1 MQHPPAIHPPDAELR
16 REFTLW
22 SAAAVAFAFIS
33 PIVALYSIFGLVLK
47 SAGPAG
53 WWAFPIVF
61 AGQILVVLSFAELS
75 SRWPFEGSV
84 YQWARRLAP
93 RAVGWMTGW
102 TYAWTLIISTAAVS
116 YSAAIFVGPTLGLE
130 IVDPVALLLVAL
142 AILAVVT
149 FLNSAGRRWLKYLVA
164 GALVAELVGSV
175 LIAAYLLIFQRSQ
188 SFDVLFQ
195 NFSAGEVS
203 PGYLWSGFGAAVAFV
218 GWSFVGFEAA
228 SSIAEEVKGPARA
241 VPKAMIMSLVMVAT
255 VVTFSA
261 LSIILATPDMQA
273 AVSGGSADPVV
284 ETILAR
290 LGADMARP
298 LFALFV
304 IAFIATLAAVQASA
318 SRMIFALA
326 RDKALPGA
334 GILSKLSPK
343 DGLPVAAI
351 SAVGIAGA
359 LVLLTTAWGDVYAT
373 LIGFTVGGFF
383 ITFSIVMVCR
393 MIAQLR
399 GRWTAGPFS
408 LGNASAPVM
417 IIATLWAVFEAVNIG
432 WPRAVDQ
439 PWYIQ
444 YAIPLMFS
452 VLLIA
457 GTIIY
462 FTIRHRIVPP
472 APEPATSEDLALAD
486 Q

>member
-1 MQHPPAIHPPDAELR
+1 MQHPPVIHPPDGELR
-16 REFTLW
+16 REFSLW

-75 SRWPFEGSV
+75 SRWPIEGSV
-84 YQWARRLAP
+84 YQWARRMAP

-116 YSAAIFVGPTLGLE
+116 YSAAIFVGPTFGLE
-130 IVDPVALLLVAL
+130 IVDPIALLIVAL

-149 FLNSAGRRWLKYLVA
+149 FLNSAGRRWLKYLVG
-164 GALVAELVGSV
+164 GALFAELVGSV
-175 LIAAYLLIFQRSQ
+175 FIAAYLLIFQRSQ

-195 NFSAGEVS
+195 NFAAGDAS
-203 PGYLWSGFGAAVAFV
+203 PSGYLWSGFGAAVAFV

-228 SSIAEEVKGPARA
+228 SSIAEEVKGPSRA
-241 VPKAMIMSLVMVAT
+241 VPKAMIMSLVLVAT

-261 LSIILATPDMQA
+261 LSIILATPDMEA

-290 LGADMARP
+290 LGTDMARP

-318 SRMIFALA
+318 SRMVFALA

-334 GILSKLSPK
+334 RLLSKLSPK

-351 SAVGIAGA
+351 SAVGIRSTGPPHN
-359 LVLLTTAWGDVYAT
+359 G
-373 LIGFTVGGFF
+373 VG
-383 ITFSIVMVCR
+383 
-393 MIAQLR
+393 
-399 GRWTAGPFS
+399 
-408 LGNASAPVM
+408 
-417 IIATLWAVFEAVNIG
+417 
-432 WPRAVDQ
+432 
-439 PWYIQ
+439 
-444 YAIPLMFS
+444 
-452 VLLIA
+452 
-457 GTIIY
+457 
-462 FTIRHRIVPP
+462 
-472 APEPATSEDLALAD
+472 
-486 Q
+486 